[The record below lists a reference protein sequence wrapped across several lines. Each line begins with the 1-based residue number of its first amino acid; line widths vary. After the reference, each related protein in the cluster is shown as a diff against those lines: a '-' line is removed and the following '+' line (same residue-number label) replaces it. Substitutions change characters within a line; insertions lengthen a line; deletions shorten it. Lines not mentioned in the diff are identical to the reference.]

1 MFGFGK
7 KQSYL
12 IGVDLGNDC
21 LKLAQLANGTEET
34 CLIAGQCVSRP
45 ADVTAGTARWQ
56 RWAID
61 VMRETTG
68 DGNFKGKDVVAALP
82 ANEVFI
88 DHLKWPK
95 KFDGKIEDAL
105 FAKIRQK
112 LPFEPLE
119 KNTLI
124 KYIPAEQ
131 DNLIVL
137 ATERV
142 VIDRHLAIYERA
154 GLALKSIGVWPVA
167 LAQCYARFFGRRKT
181 DLDAVVLLLD
191 IQPECTNMVICRHK
205 NPLYA
210 CTVPAGA
217 RQLKGSPQA
226 PDAPGAGRTDEQALG
241 RLVMELT
248 AGRRE
253 FLSLYKNV
261 QIERLIFLS
270 GLAVEADVYRTIAK
284 QLEVQ
289 AQMGDC
295 MAAVEI
301 KDSDRFGLER
311 RNGSASWALAF
322 GLSLS

>member
-7 KQSYL
+7 KHSHL

-21 LKLAQLANGTEET
+21 VKLAQLANGTEEA
-34 CLIAGQCVSRP
+34 LLLAGQHVNRP

-56 RWAID
+56 RWAIE
-61 VMRETTG
+61 VMREATANG
-68 DGNFKGKDVVAALP
+68 HFKGKEVVAALP

-88 DHLKWPK
+88 DHLRWPR
-95 KFDGKIEDAL
+95 KFDGKIEEAI
-105 FAKIRQK
+105 FAKIKQK
-112 LPFEPLE
+112 LPFEPIQ

-131 DNLIVL
+131 DNVIVL
-137 ATERV
+137 ATERT

-154 GLALKSIGVWPVA
+154 GLTLRSIGVWPMA
-167 LAQCYARFFGRRKT
+167 LASCYAQFFGRRKT
-181 DLDAVVLLLD
+181 DLDAVVMLLD
-191 IQPECTNMVICRHK
+191 IQPDCTNMVICRHK
-205 NPLYA
+205 NPLFA
-210 CTVPAGA
+210 SSIPIGA
-217 RQLKGSPQA
+217 KQLKE
-226 PDAPGAGRTDEQALG
+226 EQSVG
-241 RLVMELT
+241 RLGIDLT

-270 GLAVEADVYRTIAK
+270 GLAVEADIYRTIAK

-301 KDSDRFGLER
+301 SDPDRFGLER
-311 RNGSASWALAF
+311 RNGTVSWALAF

>member
-1 MFGFGK
+1 MFGLGK
-7 KQSYL
+7 KHSYL

-34 CLIAGQCVSRP
+34 VLIAGQYVNRP

-56 RWAID
+56 RWAIE
-61 VMRETTG
+61 VMRQATA
-68 DGNFKGKDVVAALP
+68 DGHFKGKEVVAALP

-88 DHLKWPK
+88 DHLRWPK
-95 KFDGKIEDAL
+95 KFDGKIEDAI
-105 FAKIRQK
+105 FAKIKQK
-112 LPFEPLE
+112 LPFEPIE

-131 DNLIVL
+131 DNVIVL
-137 ATERV
+137 ATERT

-154 GLALKSIGVWPVA
+154 GLTLKSIGVWPVA
-167 LAQCYARFFGRRKT
+167 LASCYAQFFGRRKT
-181 DLDAVVLLLD
+181 DLDAIVMLLD
-191 IQPECTNMVICRHK
+191 LQADCTNMVIARHK
-205 NPLYA
+205 NPLFA
-210 CTVPAGA
+210 LSVPIGA
-217 RQLKGSPQA
+217 KQLKE
-226 PDAPGAGRTDEQALG
+226 EQSVG
-241 RLVMELT
+241 RLVIDLT

-270 GLAVEADVYRTIAK
+270 GLAVDADIYRTIAK

-301 KDSDRFGLER
+301 SDPDRFGLDR
-311 RNGSASWALAF
+311 RNGTVSWALAF
-322 GLSLS
+322 GLSLT

>member
-21 LKLAQLANGTEET
+21 LKLAQLADGTEET
-34 CLIAGQCVSRP
+34 HLVAGQYIMRP
-45 ADVTAGTARWQ
+45 ADIVPATARWQ
-56 RWAID
+56 RWAIEGL
-61 VMRETTG
+61 REATANG
-68 DGNFKGKDVVAALP
+68 HFKGKDVVAALP
-82 ANEVFI
+82 ASDVFL

-95 KFDGKIEDAL
+95 KFDGRIEDAL
-105 FAKIRQK
+105 FAKVKQK
-112 LPFEPLE
+112 LPFEPIE

-137 ATERV
+137 ATERT
-142 VIDRHLAIYERA
+142 VIDHHLAIYERA
-154 GLALKSIGVWPVA
+154 GLTIKSIGVWPVA

-181 DLDAVVLLLD
+181 DLEAVVLLLD
-191 IQPECTNMVICRHK
+191 IQPDCTNMVICRHK

-210 CTVPAGA
+210 CSVPLGA
-217 RQLKGSPQA
+217 KQLK
-226 PDAPGAGRTDEQALG
+226 DEQTVG

-253 FLSLYKNV
+253 FLALYKNV

-270 GLAVEADVYRTIAK
+270 GLAVEADVYRAIAK

-301 KDSDRFGLER
+301 ADPERFGLER
-311 RNGSASWALAF
+311 RNGTASWALAF

>member
-7 KQSYL
+7 KQSHL

-34 CLIAGQCVSRP
+34 FLIAGQCVSRP
-45 ADVTAGTARWQ
+45 ADITAGTARWQ
-56 RWAID
+56 RWAIE
-61 VMRETTG
+61 VMREATASG
-68 DGNFKGKDVVAALP
+68 CFKGREVVAALP

-88 DHLKWPK
+88 DHLRWPK
-95 KFDGKIEDAL
+95 KFDGRIEDAI
-105 FAKIRQK
+105 FAKIKQK
-112 LPFEPLE
+112 LPFEPIE

-124 KYIPAEQ
+124 KYVPAEQ
-131 DNLIVL
+131 DNVIVL
-137 ATERV
+137 ATERT
-142 VIDRHLAIYERA
+142 VIDHHLAIYERA
-154 GLALKSIGVWPVA
+154 GLTIKSIGVWPVA

-181 DLDAVVLLLD
+181 DLEAVVLLLD
-191 IQPECTNMVICRHK
+191 IQPDGTNLVICRHK

-210 CTVPAGA
+210 CSVPVGS
-217 RQLKGSPQA
+217 RQLK
-226 PDAPGAGRTDEQALG
+226 DEQVVG

-248 AGRRE
+248 ACRRE
-253 FLSLYKNV
+253 FLSLYKNI

-270 GLAVEADVYRTIAK
+270 GLSVEAEVYRAIAK

-301 KDSDRFGLER
+301 KDPDRFGLER
-311 RNGSASWALAF
+311 RNGTVSWALAF

>member
-7 KQSYL
+7 KHSYL

-21 LKLAQLANGTEET
+21 LKLAQLANGMEQTF
-34 CLIAGQCVSRP
+34 LIAGQYVNRP

-56 RWAID
+56 RWVIE
-61 VMRETTG
+61 VMRQATV
-68 DGNFKGKDVVAALP
+68 DGHFKGKEVVAALP

-88 DHLKWPK
+88 DHLRWPK
-95 KFDGKIEDAL
+95 KFDGKIEEAI
-105 FAKIRQK
+105 FAKIKQK
-112 LPFEPLE
+112 LPFEPIE
-119 KNTLI
+119 QNTLI

-131 DNLIVL
+131 DNVIVL
-137 ATERV
+137 ATERT

-154 GLALKSIGVWPVA
+154 GLMLKSIGVWPVA
-167 LAQCYARFFGRRKT
+167 LASCYAQFFGRRKT
-181 DLDAVVLLLD
+181 DLDAIVMLLD
-191 IQPECTNMVICRHK
+191 IQADCTNMVIARHK
-205 NPLYA
+205 NPLFA
-210 CTVPAGA
+210 LSVPIGA
-217 RQLKGSPQA
+217 KQLKE
-226 PDAPGAGRTDEQALG
+226 EQSSVG
-241 RLVMELT
+241 RLVIDLT

-270 GLAVEADVYRTIAK
+270 GLAVEADIYRTIAK

-301 KDSDRFGLER
+301 NDPDRFGLER
-311 RNGSASWALAF
+311 RNGTVSWALAF
-322 GLSLS
+322 GLSLT

>member
-1 MFGFGK
+1 VC
-7 KQSYL
+7 SS
-12 IGVDLGNDC
+12 DL
-21 LKLAQLANGTEET
+21 
-34 CLIAGQCVSRP
+34 
-45 ADVTAGTARWQ
+45 
-56 RWAID
+56 
-61 VMRETTG
+61 
-68 DGNFKGKDVVAALP
+68 AALP

-105 FAKIRQK
+105 FAKIKQK
-112 LPFEPLE
+112 LPFEPIE
-119 KNTLI
+119 KNTMI

-137 ATERV
+137 ATERT
-142 VIDRHLAIYERA
+142 VIDHHLAIYERA
-154 GLALKSIGVWPVA
+154 GLAIHSIGVWPVA

-191 IQPECTNMVICRHK
+191 IQPDCTNMVISRHK

-210 CTVPAGA
+210 SSVPIGA
-217 RQLKGSPQA
+217 KLLKE
-226 PDAPGAGRTDEQALG
+226 EQAVG

-253 FLSLYKNV
+253 CLALYKNV

-270 GLAVEADVYRTIAK
+270 GLAVEADIYRAVAK

-289 AQMGDC
+289 AQIGDC
-295 MAAVEI
+295 MAAIEI
-301 KDSDRFGLER
+301 RDPDRFGLER
-311 RNGSASWALAF
+311 RNGTASWALAF

>member
-7 KQSYL
+7 KQSTL

-21 LKLAQLANGTEET
+21 LKLAQLADGTEELT
-34 CLIAGQCVSRP
+34 YLVAGQYVLRP
-45 ADVTAGTARWQ
+45 ADVVPGTARWQ
-56 RWAID
+56 RWAIE
-61 VMRETTG
+61 VMREATANG
-68 DGNFKGKDVVAALP
+68 HFKGREVVAALP

-88 DHLKWPK
+88 DHLRWPK
-95 KFDGKIEDAL
+95 KFDGRIEDAL
-105 FAKIRQK
+105 FAKIKQK
-112 LPFEPLE
+112 LPFEPIE
-119 KNTLI
+119 QNTLI
-124 KYIPAEQ
+124 KYVPAEQ

-137 ATERV
+137 ATERT
-142 VIDRHLAIYERA
+142 VIDHHLAIYERA
-154 GLALKSIGVWPVA
+154 GLAIHSIGVWPVA

-191 IQPECTNMVICRHK
+191 IQPDCTNMVICRHK

-210 CTVPAGA
+210 CSVPVGA
-217 RQLKGSPQA
+217 KLLQ
-226 PDAPGAGRTDEQALG
+226 DEQAVG

-270 GLAVEADVYRTIAK
+270 GLAVDAEIYRAIAK

-301 KDSDRFGLER
+301 KDPERFGLER
-311 RNGSASWALAF
+311 RNGTASWALAF

>member
-1 MFGFGK
+1 M
-7 KQSYL
+7 
-12 IGVDLGNDC
+12 GNDC
-21 LKLAQLANGTEET
+21 VKLAQLANGTEET
-34 CLIAGQCVSRP
+34 YLIAGQCVSRP
-45 ADVTAGTARWQ
+45 ADITAGTARWQ

-61 VMRETTG
+61 VMRETTAG
-68 DGNFKGKDVVAALP
+68 GQFKSKEVVAALP
-82 ANEVFI
+82 ASEVFI
-88 DHLKWPK
+88 DHFRWPK
-95 KFDGKIEDAL
+95 KFDGRIEDAI
-105 FAKIRQK
+105 FAKIKQK
-112 LPFEPLE
+112 LPFEPLQ

-131 DNLIVL
+131 DNVIVL
-137 ATERV
+137 AAERT

-154 GLALKSIGVWPVA
+154 GLSIKSMGVWPIA
-167 LAQCYARFFGRRKT
+167 LASCYARFFGRRKT

-191 IQPECTNMVICRHK
+191 IQPDGTHVVASRHK

-210 CTVPAGA
+210 CYVPVGA
-217 RQLKGSPQA
+217 KQLK
-226 PDAPGAGRTDEQALG
+226 DEQVVG

-248 AGRRE
+248 ACRRE
-253 FLSLYKNV
+253 FLALYKNV

-270 GLAVEADVYRTIAK
+270 GLAVDAEIYRTIAK

-301 KDSDRFGLER
+301 RNPDRFGLDR
-311 RNGSASWALAF
+311 RNGTASWALAF

>member
-21 LKLAQLANGTEET
+21 VKLAQLANGTEET
-34 CLIAGQCVSRP
+34 HLIAGQCVSRP
-45 ADVTAGTARWQ
+45 ADITAGTARWQ

-61 VMRETTG
+61 AMRESTANG
-68 DGNFKGKDVVAALP
+68 QFKSKEVVAALP
-82 ANEVFI
+82 ASELFI
-88 DHLKWPK
+88 DHLRWPK
-95 KFDGKIEDAL
+95 KFDGKIEDAI
-105 FAKIRQK
+105 FAKIKQK
-112 LPFEPLE
+112 LPFEPIQ

-131 DNLIVL
+131 DNVIVL
-137 ATERV
+137 AAERT

-154 GLALKSIGVWPVA
+154 GLTIKSIGVWPLA
-167 LAQCYARFFGRRKT
+167 LANCYAQFFGRRKT
-181 DLDAVVLLLD
+181 DLDAIVLLLD
-191 IQPECTNMVICRHK
+191 IQPDCTHVVICRHK

-210 CTVPAGA
+210 HYVPVGSK
-217 RQLKGSPQA
+217 QLKEESA
-226 PDAPGAGRTDEQALG
+226 VG

-248 AGRRE
+248 ASRRE

-270 GLAVEADVYRTIAK
+270 GLAVDADIYRMLAK

-301 KDSDRFGLER
+301 QDPDRLGLER
-311 RNGSASWALAF
+311 RNGTVSWALAF

>member
-21 LKLAQLANGTEET
+21 VKLAQLANGTEET
-34 CLIAGQCVSRP
+34 FLIAGQCVSRP

-61 VMRETTG
+61 VMREATA
-68 DGNFKGKDVVAALP
+68 DGHFKSKEVVAALP

-88 DHLKWPK
+88 DHLRWPK
-95 KFDGKIEDAL
+95 KFDGKIEDAI
-105 FAKIRQK
+105 FAKIKQK

-124 KYIPAEQ
+124 KYIAAEQ

-137 ATERV
+137 ATERA

-154 GLALKSIGVWPVA
+154 GLSIKSIGVWPMA
-167 LAQCYARFFGRRKT
+167 LANCYAQFFGRRKT

-191 IQPECTNMVICRHK
+191 IQQDCTNMVICRHK

-210 CTVPAGA
+210 RSIPVGSK
-217 RQLKGSPQA
+217 QLKGDPQTPSVA
-226 PDAPGAGRTDEQALG
+226 FGGPNEQAVG
-241 RLVMELT
+241 RLVIELT
-248 AGRRE
+248 ACRRE
-253 FLSLYKNV
+253 FLTLYKNV

-270 GLAVEADVYRTIAK
+270 GLAVEADIYRTIAK
-284 QLEVQ
+284 QLEIQ

-295 MAAVEI
+295 MAAI
-301 KDSDRFGLER
+301 AIQDPDRFGLER
-311 RNGSASWALAF
+311 RNGTVSWALAF

>member
-12 IGVDLGNDC
+12 IGVDLGSDC
-21 LKLAQLANGTEET
+21 VKLAQLATGTEE
-34 CLIAGQCVSRP
+34 LHLLAGQCVSRP
-45 ADVTAGTARWQ
+45 ADVTPGTARWQ

-61 VMRETTG
+61 VMRESTANG
-68 DGNFKGKDVVAALP
+68 QFKSKDVVAALP
-82 ANEVFI
+82 AGEVFI
-88 DHLKWPK
+88 DHLRWPK
-95 KFDGKIEDAL
+95 KFDGKIEDAI
-105 FAKIRQK
+105 FAKIKQK
-112 LPFEPLE
+112 LPFEPIQ

-131 DNLIVL
+131 DNVIVL
-137 ATERV
+137 AAERT

-154 GLALKSIGVWPVA
+154 GLSIKSIGVWPLA
-167 LAQCYARFFGRRKT
+167 LANCYAQFFGRRKT
-181 DLDAVVLLLD
+181 DMDAIVLLLD
-191 IQPECTNMVICRHK
+191 IQPDYTHVVVSRHK

-210 CTVPAGA
+210 HYVPVGA
-217 RQLKGSPQA
+217 KQFKEEA
-226 PDAPGAGRTDEQALG
+226 AVG

-248 AGRRE
+248 ACRRE

-270 GLAVEADVYRTIAK
+270 GLAVEAEVYRTIAR

-301 KDSDRFGLER
+301 QDPDRFGLER
-311 RNGSASWALAF
+311 RNGTVSWALAF